1 MCSMGVLRICQNG
14 PALTVCVA
22 FPCCAESCCV
32 IVLAYMRPT
41 TCLTEIG
48 NEPALSFCYG
58 HLLARSLSRGVMCMK
73 SVEIERLVGDLAEL
87 SPARRVPG
95 FSMSS
100 SPGRATSVPQDLQE
114 SDGGVSIDDCV
125 RSQRSRVS
133 DRDDRITGSYALQV
147 SSPGEMPL
155 RAVEDYRRFAP
166 RYARIEM
173 YSPVNGSKMHEGYL
187 AGVSDGNLMLKKG
200 DEVVALPLDKV
211 SRARLAVP

>member
-1 MCSMGVLRICQNG
+1 
-14 PALTVCVA
+14 
-22 FPCCAESCCV
+22 
-32 IVLAYMRPT
+32 
-41 TCLTEIG
+41 
-48 NEPALSFCYG
+48 
-58 HLLARSLSRGVMCMK
+58 MK
-73 SVEIERLVGDLAEL
+73 SVEIERLVSDLAE
-87 SPARRVPG
+87 PVARSTGARILDVQFTREG
-95 FSMSS
+95 NEQYLRIFI
-100 SPGRATSVPQDLQE
+100 E

-125 RSQRSRVS
+125 HVHNEVGAIL